1 MINYVIDNGLVYTED
16 QLAQGKLPE
25 SPNDIVITD
34 YLAKEILSGEGD
46 AVGQTVYVSGVE
58 MKVCGILRT
67 DYIAYNY
74 KYKKKYAYTDMY
86 TEYHAKRDYEVAV
99 VTEAFV
105 ELFKAKNKQLQ
116 LEYANFT
123 MPNKDLDFKLYP
135 DIYCCGSDEIKA
147 ARSL

>member
-1 MINYVIDNGLVYTED
+1 
-16 QLAQGKLPE
+16 
-25 SPNDIVITD
+25 
-34 YLAKEILSGEGD
+34 
-46 AVGQTVYVSGVE
+46 

-105 ELFKAKNKQLQ
+105 ELFKTKNKQLQ

-135 DIYCCGSDEIKA
+135 DIYCCGSDEIKSSK
-147 ARSL
+147 RRVSEQHFGQRQNFSCLSFENDITPIIGI